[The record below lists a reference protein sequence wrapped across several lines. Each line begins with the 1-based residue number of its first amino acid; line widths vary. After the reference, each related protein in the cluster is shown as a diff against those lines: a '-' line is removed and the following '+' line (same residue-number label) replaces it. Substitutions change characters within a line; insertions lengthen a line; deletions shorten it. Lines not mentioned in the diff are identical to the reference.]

1 MIPGILIA
9 YVELR
14 HSVYRTVM
22 RNLRVYSIASL
33 AIVIAVALGQTALS
47 QSNVAAQAR
56 LSARQ
61 VESLQSAGI
70 PVAVPTEV
78 PPGFEATSVVVAPVP
93 SDESYSGGYVI
104 AYQQTDPSSGTK
116 ICFEVEAAMGG
127 FGGPT
132 PEHERDASLPSF
144 AQPLE
149 DMEDYTYQLFWSD
162 GGDGL
167 EPFLEPILF
176 SDWIR
181 GDIAYYRV
189 ASLTLDDA
197 DCTMIAPET
206 ANQILESLQYLE

>member
-1 MIPGILIA
+1 MK
-9 YVELR
+9 
-14 HSVYRTVM
+14 
-22 RNLRVYSIASL
+22 NLRVYSMASL
-33 AIVIAVALGQTALS
+33 ALALAAALGQTAWS
-47 QSNVAAQAR
+47 QHDIAAQAR
-56 LSARQ
+56 LSAGQ

-78 PPGFEATSVVVAPVP
+78 PPGFEVTSVVVDPVP
-93 SDESYSGGYVI
+93 PDESYSGGYVI
-104 AYQQTDPSSGTK
+104 AYQQTDPSSGLKT
-116 ICFEVEAAMGG
+116 CFEVEAAMGG

-132 PEHERDASLPSF
+132 PEHGRDARLPSF

-162 GGDGL
+162 GGEGL

-189 ASLTLDDA
+189 ASLTLDDP